1 MGCYSFSW
9 IFLALQPVCPD
20 TKYTRENTNKDEA
33 RKLRKGHIFYIIPQ
47 NPKSVLNHVIK
58 EMTNYKL

>member
-33 RKLRKGHIFYIIPQ
+33 RKLHKETFILY
-47 NPKSVLNHVIK
+47 NTSKSKISVKPCDRGNSQ
-58 EMTNYKL
+58 